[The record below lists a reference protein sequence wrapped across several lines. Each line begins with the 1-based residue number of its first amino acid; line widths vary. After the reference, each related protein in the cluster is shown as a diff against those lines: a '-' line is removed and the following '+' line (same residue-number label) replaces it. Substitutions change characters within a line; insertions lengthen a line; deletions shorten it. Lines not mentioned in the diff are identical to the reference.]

1 MKELKSK
8 KSGALSVLSDKEYDD
23 LVNDGNIDMN
33 RYTVTDLKMHS
44 IIPSMKEPKEVKI
57 TKKTKE

>member
-8 KSGALSVLSDKEYDD
+8 KSGAISILSDEEYKEVVDNGVID
-23 LVNDGNIDMN
+23 LKRFV
-33 RYTVTDLKMHS
+33 VTDLHKQT
-44 IIPSMKEPKEVKI
+44 IIPSLKEVKEIKI